1 MRVRSRPDERHGKHA
16 KMIRTGSERVF
27 LTGKRHGQPFRQ
39 DSGRGN
45 NDTHNRLLTRQ
56 MGWPTLGCNQQDP
69 RRASERLSVQKP
81 ARMVPKA
88 PGASCKQ
95 AHSHKTDFNSDCRKH
110 DVDGESVRRKFL
122 RRISLPPTFRSET

>member
-16 KMIRTGSERVF
+16 KMTRTGSERVF

-45 NDTHNRLLTRQ
+45 NDTHDRLPTRQ

-69 RRASERLSVQKP
+69 RRASERLSSRSLP
-81 ARMVPKA
+81 AWFPKRRGRA
-88 PGASCKQ
+88 ANRRIRI
-95 AHSHKTDFNSDCRKH
+95 KTYFNSDCRKH
-110 DVDGESVRRKFL
+110 DVDGESVRRRNL